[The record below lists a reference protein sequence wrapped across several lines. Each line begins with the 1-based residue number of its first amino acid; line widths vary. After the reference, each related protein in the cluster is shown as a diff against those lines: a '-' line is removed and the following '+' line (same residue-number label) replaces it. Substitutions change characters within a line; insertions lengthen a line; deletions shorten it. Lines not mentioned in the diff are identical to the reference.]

1 MVIRFNSDHR
11 DCLGNFNLLLKGLV
25 QLRGTTS
32 AVDLIGPIGPSGSR
46 YGHFGLSDRLRRK
59 DPRPCRPHSTLDM
72 QGLSSLPSARAGTD
86 HRDEDLIRFHDGARK
101 FGFTEPARVRV
112 FDRQG
117 MANDA
122 RCRRRPGEPCHLGA
136 DLGKIQDLRNVPA
149 YAAVCTTLTESL
161 AHHLAR
167 QMDESPRARLLV

>member
-86 HRDEDLIRFHDGARK
+86 HR
-101 FGFTEPARVRV
+101 VRV